1 MYNKILNEWI
11 RIIKKK
17 IKYRSAYRGT
27 KEMDLLLSSFV
38 ADIINILS
46 TSELK
51 KLNDFLNCNDEDIN
65 NYYIN
70 KIPIKLF
77 DNKKILDLFI
87 NHKIK

>member
-1 MYNKILNEWI
+1 MFFFVL
-11 RIIKKK
+11 KKK

-38 ADIINILS
+38 ANIINILS

-51 KLNDFLNCNDEDIN
+51 KLDDFLNCNDEDIN